1 MTRPLSRPAA
11 SALAFLLLFAVA
23 VPAFAFTRLE
33 GEYYFQVDA
42 RKQDRRYPWD
52 FDSNSNDTYNNMQLR
67 LFSQPVPG
75 LEAFTKFEA
84 EWNTG
89 SNANRRPLFQYREA
103 HLRYN
108 RERNGQGVEAYLF
121 SRQDRFWVDNHLI
134 QVVQGGPANDGGNAQ
149 GTRLNL
155 WTRNPILGVAGNTY
169 LSLIAGDFSSQ
180 SNPSTGSLVDKPT
193 PTDDAYIG
201 RLRREFLGGDLR
213 TGLTWNRKNT
223 VKRSGVD
230 QASVAEVWAGDL
242 RYTLSNIDF
251 SLEYA
256 EGQQRTVGTPYRSGA
271 LDLSKFSIHHPED
284 GLPDDAVVKAE
295 IRSLRVGDYRFGYL
309 NVAPSFWYLGP
320 QYRNQL
326 GDGNNDETG
335 YYINTWYLVPARAVT
350 LTNNYLSYTKRVN
363 QQRHVT
369 EFYSEAYI
377 EYVNGFTSK
386 LFYRKRTTRDW
397 QSDGRTTIKQV
408 TDNDDVF
415 AEMQVENKLA
425 WMRLQFRIRDLSTVF
440 QKELGSFETSVNI
453 SSVLKMYNRFT
464 FGNDPA
470 RVRKGLFS
478 ELQYRPRPNLE
489 LFLAY
494 GPFWIGA
501 GSSPVYEGN
510 LEGSADN
517 KDLVRLTLK
526 GTF

>member
-1 MTRPLSRPAA
+1 MNRRPSRPAFA
-11 SALAFLLLFAVA
+11 VLALLLLPVLAK
-23 VPAFAFTRLE
+23 PAPAFTRLE
-33 GEYYFQVDA
+33 GEYYLQVDM
-42 RKQDRRYPWD
+42 RKQDRRYEWD
-52 FDSNSNDTYNNMQLR
+52 FDSNSNDTYNNMQFR

-89 SNANRRPLFQYREA
+89 SNSNRRPLFQYREA
-103 HLRYN
+103 HIRYN
-108 RERNGQGVEAYLF
+108 RDRDGRGVEAYLF

-134 QVVQGGPANDGGNAQ
+134 QVVQGGPSNDGGNAQ
-149 GTRLNL
+149 GARLNL
-155 WTRNPILGVAGNTY
+155 WTRNPVLGVSGNTY
-169 LSLIAGDFSSQ
+169 LSFVASDFSSQ
-180 SNPSTGSLVDKPT
+180 SNSSTGALPDRPSA
-193 PTDDAYIG
+193 TDDAYVG
-201 RLRREFLGGDLR
+201 RLRREFLDGKLR

-223 VKRSGVD
+223 VRRPGVD
-230 QASVAEVWAGDL
+230 QASVTEVWAGDL
-242 RYTLSNIDF
+242 RYTFHDIDF

-256 EGQQRTVGTPYRSGA
+256 EGQQRTEGGDYASDA
-271 LDLSKFSIHHPED
+271 MDLSKFSLRHPED

-295 IRSLRVGDYRFGYL
+295 IRSLRVGDYRAGYL
-309 NVAPSFWYLGP
+309 NIAPSCWYLGP
-320 QYRNQL
+320 GYRNQL
-326 GDGNNDETG
+326 GDGNSDENG
-335 YYINTWYLVPARAVT
+335 YYLNTWYLVPGRAIT

-363 QQRHVT
+363 QNRHVT
-369 EFYSEAYI
+369 EFYSEAYV
-377 EYVNGFTSK
+377 EFVNGFTSK

-397 QSDGRTTIKQV
+397 QSDGRTTVKKV

-425 WMRLQFRIRDLSTVF
+425 WLRLQFRIRDMDTVF
-440 QKELGSFETSVNI
+440 QKELSSFETSVNL
-453 SSVLKMYNRFT
+453 SRTLKMYNRFT

-470 RVRKGLFS
+470 RLRKGLFS

-494 GPFWIGA
+494 GPFWIGG
-501 GSSPVYEGN
+501 GSNPVYEGN

>member
-1 MTRPLSRPAA
+1 MSPRSPRLLAA
-11 SALAFLLLFAVA
+11 ALAAVA
-23 VPAFAFTRLE
+23 VLAAAAPVSAFTRLE
-33 GEYYFQVDA
+33 GEYVFQLDV
-42 RKQDRRYPWD
+42 RKQDRRYEWD
-52 FDSNSNDTYNNMQLR
+52 FDSNSNDTFNNMQLR

-75 LEAFTKFEA
+75 LDAFTKFEA

-89 SNANRRPLFQYREA
+89 DNNNRRPLFRYREA

-108 RERNGQGVEAYLF
+108 RDVNAKKVEAYLF

-134 QVVQGGPANDGGNAQ
+134 QVVQGGPSNDGGNAQ
-149 GTRLNL
+149 GVRLNL
-155 WTRNPILGVAGNTY
+155 ESRESMLGIRGATYVSLVA
-169 LSLIAGDFSSQ
+169 SDFSSQ
-180 SNPSTGSLVDKPT
+180 SNPTNGSLPDKPT
-193 PTDDAYIG
+193 ATDDAYIG
-201 RLRREFLGGDLR
+201 RLRREFLGGRLR
-213 TGLTWNRKNT
+213 TGVTWNRKNT
-223 VKRSGVD
+223 VKRAGVD
-230 QASVAEVWAGDL
+230 QASVTEVWAGDI
-242 RYTLSNIDF
+242 RYTLHDIDF

-256 EGQQRTVGTPYRSGA
+256 EGQQRTVGTSYRSDA
-271 LDLSKFSIHHPED
+271 FSPSKFSLRHPED

-309 NVAPSFWYLGP
+309 NVAPSCWYLGP
-320 QYRNQL
+320 AYRNQL
-326 GDGNNDETG
+326 GDGNSDENG
-335 YYINTWYLVPARAVT
+335 FYVNSWYLVPGRAIT
-350 LTNNYLSYTKRVN
+350 LSNNYLSYTKRVN
-363 QQRHVT
+363 QSRHVT
-369 EFYSEAYI
+369 EFYSEAYV
-377 EYVNGFTSK
+377 EFVNGFTSK

-397 QSDGRTTIKQV
+397 QNDGTTTIKQV

-425 WMRLQFRIRDLSTVF
+425 WMRLQFRIRDLDTVF
-440 QKELGSFETSVNI
+440 QKELGSFETSVNL
-453 SSVLKMYNRFT
+453 SRTVKVYNRFT

-494 GPFWIGA
+494 GPFWIGG
-501 GSSPVYEGN
+501 GSNPVYEGN